1 MSLEC
6 ISRFCYYLAKRIKVI
21 YSMICSSLFPSV
33 PLNARE
39 SKIGCISCVAS
50 MLLLLCYLSPFRRLY
65 TCIHLRWKL
74 LFSSGIHFR
83 VANACDVDE
92 CSGLS

>member
-50 MLLLLCYLSPFRRLY
+50 MLLLLCYLSPFRR
-65 TCIHLRWKL
+65 IFAGNS
-74 LFSSGIHFR
+74 FSLAVSTSESLMH
-83 VANACDVDE
+83 AT
-92 CSGLS
+92 